1 LDEATNAV
9 DQETENDLINIFRE
23 LPKSMTII
31 VISHRAS
38 TIAFCDDAIVLARGV
53 VLESGPLTSTLAFR
67 TMQAGAK
74 QSASIESTPVQIPT
88 TMGNVR

>member
-1 LDEATNAV
+1 V

-38 TIAFCDDAIVLARGV
+38 TVAFCDDAIVLGRGV
-53 VLESGPLTSTLAFR
+53 VLESGPLLSTLAFR
-67 TMQAGAK
+67 TMQAGAN
-74 QSASIESTPVQIPT
+74 QSASLESTPVEIAT
-88 TMGNVR
+88 TIGNVAARG